1 MDMDVIGQETFEFD
15 LNLDLPS
22 DIIDDLEEQMVT
34 EVKERFGG
42 NYTGDDIVDYKY
54 IFKAQVTVRR

>member
-1 MDMDVIGQETFEFD
+1 MDMDARERETFEFD
-15 LNLDLPS
+15 LDLDLPS
-22 DIIDDLEEQMVT
+22 DIIDDLEKQMVT
-34 EVKERFGG
+34 EVKKRFGG